1 MSGCQGLTRGALYR
15 GAMEGLEG
23 FLKASLDLTFASEK
37 ICYNDSCRGDDNFVV
52 LFGVGG

>member
-1 MSGCQGLTRGALYR
+1 MSGCQGLLRGALYR

-23 FLKASLDLTFASEK
+23 FLKASLDPTFASEK

-52 LFGVGG
+52 RFGVGG